1 MNKTNSLLSK
11 LASLAMVGSIV
22 AAGAAFAQPFKVGDV
37 VEVDDAGINY
47 WERAVIMPFKSE
59 DTQDGNTYRVKRMK
73 FSPLRDPAGE
83 ISQTIHIRMATSASA
98 ATARTSSSAPPV
110 AATSATAAS
119 PSASAS
125 GLTPRMTGGLPFIPG
140 TGWDLIGMQKKGEAA
155 SGPKSFAQSFSFCKS
170 GRWSITRYGL
180 AAGQMGTYT
189 VNGGR
194 LVMTNSLNNELFG
207 NFSMTWRGSD
217 QVLVLDDGKWI
228 WTLKLVSLR
237 ACGEQ

>member
-1 MNKTNSLLSK
+1 MN
-11 LASLAMVGSIV
+11 
-22 AAGAAFAQPFKVGDV
+22 
-37 VEVDDAGINY
+37 
-47 WERAVIMPFKSE
+47 
-59 DTQDGNTYRVKRMK
+59 
-73 FSPLRDPAGE
+73 
-83 ISQTIHIRMATSASA
+83 
-98 ATARTSSSAPPV
+98 
-110 AATSATAAS
+110 
-119 PSASAS
+119 
-125 GLTPRMTGGLPFIPG
+125 GGLPFIPG

-207 NFSMTWRGSD
+207 NFSMTWRGAD

>member
-110 AATSATAAS
+110 AATSATAPS
-119 PSASAS
+119 PSSSVS
-125 GLTPRMTGGLPFIPG
+125 GLNPRMNGGLPFIPG
-140 TGWDLIGMQKKGEAA
+140 TGWDLIGMQKKVRLLRDQSRLRSRFLFA
-155 SGPKSFAQSFSFCKS
+155 SLVA
-170 GRWSITRYGL
+170 GRSPVTD
-180 AAGQMGTYT
+180 
-189 VNGGR
+189 
-194 LVMTNSLNNELFG
+194 
-207 NFSMTWRGSD
+207 WRPD
-217 QVLVLDDGKWI
+217 KWAPTPLMVVA
-228 WTLKLVSLR
+228 WL
-237 ACGEQ
+237 